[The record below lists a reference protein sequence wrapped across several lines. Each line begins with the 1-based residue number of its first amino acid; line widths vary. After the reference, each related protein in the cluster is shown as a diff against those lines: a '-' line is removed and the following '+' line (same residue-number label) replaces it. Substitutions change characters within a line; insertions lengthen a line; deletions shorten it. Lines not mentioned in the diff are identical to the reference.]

1 MQTTFG
7 LWTWLDAYCV
17 EVIRQA
23 PHDAAPETWIGR
35 LAKHVF
41 ILLSTRAPS
50 RELRSEQYGL
60 AIGGV
65 YTYTRRTT
73 FDLDV
78 PEPFFVALV
87 IDIIASWLRF
97 PVKSRSRAQAWFVEC
112 IVRAGNPDALLLDCV
127 WYAFGH
133 YETEVFG
140 DACFKLR
147 LMNRFLDYL
156 LELEPLL
163 DGYHTIA
170 RPTVLQARVNANR
183 DYLLPF
189 REHGPSWIHSRGP
202 GRSFDPAHARTIGG
216 LLSGLIFRG
225 VIFTSPF
232 ATEAP
237 TTFFPT
243 PQAWRTA
250 VEAFAGRPDT
260 FFCNLSAYS
269 KRKSNRGTHLVQLYW
284 DAIHTEG
291 CPDWARNTGNG
302 AYEFRKCFEFL
313 SCAKPCRFHE
323 IGNLIGFLLT
333 ADFHYAGA
341 VQAPS
346 VNTVSQIIRDI
357 NAGGVKGLE
366 MLELVP
372 LRLKLQHGFQKA
384 TLENVQAGFARLY
397 RFLDAR
403 LGDKKTRM
411 VFDAIM
417 VENGLC
423 KFVRAVGA
431 KFFTL

>member
-1 MQTTFG
+1 
-7 LWTWLDAYCV
+7 
-17 EVIRQA
+17 
-23 PHDAAPETWIGR
+23 
-35 LAKHVF
+35 
-41 ILLSTRAPS
+41 
-50 RELRSEQYGL
+50 
-60 AIGGV
+60 
-65 YTYTRRTT
+65 
-73 FDLDV
+73 
-78 PEPFFVALV
+78 
-87 IDIIASWLRF
+87 
-97 PVKSRSRAQAWFVEC
+97 
-112 IVRAGNPDALLLDCV
+112 
-127 WYAFGH
+127 
-133 YETEVFG
+133 
-140 DACFKLR
+140 
-147 LMNRFLDYL
+147 MNRFLDYL

-189 REHGPSWIHSRGP
+189 REHGPSRIHSRGP

-225 VIFTSPF
+225 VIFASPF

-243 PQAWRTA
+243 PQAWRTE

-313 SCAKPCRFHE
+313 SCAKPCRFRE

-372 LRLKLQHGFQKA
+372 LRLKPLSKTFR
-384 TLENVQAGFARLY
+384 LGFARLY